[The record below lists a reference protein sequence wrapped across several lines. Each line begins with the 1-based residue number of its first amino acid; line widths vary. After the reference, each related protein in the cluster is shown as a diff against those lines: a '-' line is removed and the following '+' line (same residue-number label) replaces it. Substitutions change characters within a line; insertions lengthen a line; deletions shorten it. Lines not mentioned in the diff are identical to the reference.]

1 MPCLTA
7 RKVAEPPDQ
16 RFFVLKL
23 LFYLNFSVQCIQSY
37 WPVMRTLL
45 PTYFIACWRYLKMKF
60 RLFNIMLAV
69 IMATA
74 SMALLTAGC
83 DENSDDSNPLFL
95 LTALMNQGPG
105 QKRIFVTDATHN
117 GDFDGIAG
125 ADAFCMSDPNKPS
138 GGTWKALIASSGRS
152 RTSNWILQ
160 ASTQYVRVSDSAVI
174 GTTNSLGVFPSPL
187 TNAIDGSVIA
197 WTGLNDDW
205 SNSTNNCNNWEAD
218 SSYDGMA
225 GILNITNNFL
235 AANGNT
241 TCAATLHLVC
251 VEQ

>member
-1 MPCLTA
+1 
-7 RKVAEPPDQ
+7 
-16 RFFVLKL
+16 
-23 LFYLNFSVQCIQSY
+23 
-37 WPVMRTLL
+37 
-45 PTYFIACWRYLKMKF
+45 
-60 RLFNIMLAV
+60 MLAV

-83 DENSDDSNPLFL
+83 DENSDDSNTLLL

-125 ADAFCMSDPNKPS
+125 ADAFCMSDLNKPS
-138 GGTWKALIASSGRS
+138 GGTWKALIASAGRS

-160 ASTQYVRVSDSAVI
+160 ANTQYVRVSDSAVI
-174 GTTNSLGVFPSPL
+174 GITNSLGVFPSPL
-187 TNAIDGSVIA
+187 TNAIDGAVNA

-205 SNSTNNCNNWEAD
+205 SNNTDNCNNWEAD
-218 SSYDGMA
+218 SVSVGMA
-225 GILNITNNFL
+225 GSMNFTNGFL
-235 AANGNT
+235 TATGST